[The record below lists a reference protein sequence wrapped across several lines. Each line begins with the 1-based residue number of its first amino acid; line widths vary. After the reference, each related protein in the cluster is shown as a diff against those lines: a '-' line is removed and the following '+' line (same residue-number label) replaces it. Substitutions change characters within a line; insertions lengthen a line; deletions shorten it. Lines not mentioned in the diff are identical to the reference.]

1 MINHAGRHVLY
12 LLLLWL
18 VTACGQVQPAM
29 QNTPSIAIHGV
40 IIRNDLVISVT
51 DVQLLVPSTG
61 NFVSCGNI
69 MARSM
74 CATKFPHA
82 DYYSQKVV
90 VSWTEKGQSHS
101 TGEFALK
108 IPEWLDLTKPT
119 RLEVM
124 IFSPGEAGAKLL
136 QN

>member
-1 MINHAGRHVLY
+1 MIIHSGRLVLY
-12 LLLLWL
+12 LLSLWFL
-18 VTACGQVQPAM
+18 TACSQAQPVS
-29 QNTPSIAIHGV
+29 QNSPSITIHGV
-40 IIRNDLVISVT
+40 IIRNELVISVT

-69 MARSM
+69 MAHSM

-90 VSWTEKGQSHS
+90 VSWTEKGEPHA
-101 TGEFALK
+101 TGEFVVK
-108 IPEWLDLTKPT
+108 IPEWLDLTRPA
-119 RLEVM
+119 RLEVI